1 HHRDLHSFPTRRSS
15 DLYEDNPTRQTFL
28 GYPILS
34 TVEEGISC
42 VFTIG
47 SNEVRKKLALSLNVK
62 FVTLVH
68 PRSSVSPR
76 SKIAD
81 GTVVMAGVSINSEA
95 MVGKHCIINTSDL
108 FDHDCVIE
116 NYVHLSPNVALA
128 VNVTIG
134 EGTHVGIGACVIQGV
149 KIGNWCTVGVGAVVI
164 RDVPDGAT
172 VVGNPAR
179 VIKYKK

>member
-1 HHRDLHSFPTRRSS
+1 MTKSKLLLYGAGGHAKVVTEIAERNDYQKIVF
-15 DLYEDNPTRQTFL
+15 YEDNPTRQTFL

-95 MVGKHCIINTSDL
+95 MVGKHCIINTNASV
-108 FDHDCVIE
+108 DHDCVIE
-116 NYVHLSPNVALA
+116 DYVHLSPNVALA
-128 VNVTIG
+128 GNVTIG
-134 EGTHVGIGACVIQGV
+134 EGTHVGIGAC
-149 KIGNWCTVGVGAVVI
+149 
-164 RDVPDGAT
+164 
-172 VVGNPAR
+172 
-179 VIKYKK
+179 